1 VDEDGHRARR
11 RRPWSPVAEETG
23 VEETAAR
30 GRRAGKGGAEVR
42 PRPVAETTPEA
53 AELAAFGQRTAM
65 EENQRRVVGMRRE
78 K

>member
-1 VDEDGHRARR
+1 VAAVVGACAEAPERAD
-11 RRPWSPVAEETG
+11 
-23 VEETAAR
+23 
-30 GRRAGKGGAEVR
+30 KGGVEVR
-42 PRPVAETTPEA
+42 PRPMAETTPEA